1 MRIRKVLFENLGLKI
16 ASVIFSIVLWMFV
29 TSRGQSEV
37 SLDVPIEF
45 RNIPSGYEIVS
56 YSVKNVNVNIKGQE
70 RLIKSVK
77 PSDVHVY
84 VDLKKAKKGENLYYI
99 SSDDIELSRAFTVTN
114 VKPSYIRIFVEETI
128 KKSVKVVPII
138 TGYVANGYF
147 IKSVDVEPRMIEI
160 EGIRSEVD
168 KVSYVK
174 TEPID
179 ITGLNDSIFQEVRI
193 DLSGKNVKTA
203 TNYVRVNIIIKKR

>member
-138 TGYVANGYF
+138 TGYAANGYF

>member
-1 MRIRKVLFENLGLKI
+1 VLFENLGLKI

-138 TGYVANGYF
+138 TGYAANGYF

>member
-1 MRIRKVLFENLGLKI
+1 VLFENLSLKI

-138 TGYVANGYF
+138 TGYAANGYF

>member
-1 MRIRKVLFENLGLKI
+1 MRIRKVLFENLSLKI

-138 TGYVANGYF
+138 TGYAANGYF

>member
-1 MRIRKVLFENLGLKI
+1 VLFENLGLKI